1 MPGRPKMMAK
11 KIAGLDA
18 KLDEVWGLLLD
29 YMPKQYAV
37 GSVESP
43 LCDAWNAA
51 EGAITDASNH
61 MGYLATMLRA
71 KAGIPESESEMALR
85 AEIAKMRGQGESA
98 QAVPCC
104 EQGTNGDTE
113 PKGAVDILN

>member
-1 MPGRPKMMAK
+1 MAGRPKMMAK
-11 KIAGLDA
+11 RITELEA
-18 KLDEVWGLLLD
+18 KVEEVWVLLED
-29 YMPKQYAV
+29 YMPEQYADL
-37 GSVESP
+37 SVESP

-51 EGAITDASNH
+51 NFAITDASYR
-61 MGYLATMLRA
+61 MAELATMLRA

-85 AEIAKMRGQGESA
+85 AEIAKMRGQGENA